1 MNSSINIAISEAKIF
16 LIRGKHVMLDKDLA
30 SIYGVPTKRL
40 SEQVKRNQ
48 QRFPQHFMFQLTN
61 EEWIELRSQN
71 ATLNISENPSGGRGT
86 HSKYLPH
93 VFTEHGVSMLSAV
106 LKSPL
111 AIQVSIQIIEAFVHF
126 RSILNAQDG
135 HVWVRQT
142 IGELNHKLQD
152 HEKKIVGILNQ
163 MNNTN
168 AHLKQGIFFN
178 NQIFDAYAFSSDLIK
193 SANKSVVLI
202 DNYIDETTLL
212 QLSKRNSK
220 VSCIIYTEKLSNQ
233 LKLDLERHNAQYP
246 SIEIRTLKNTHD
258 RFLIIDNRELY
269 HLGASLK
276 DLGKR
281 WFAFSRMDGFLVEV
295 LARLN

>member
-61 EEWIELRSQN
+61 EEWIALRSQN
-71 ATLNISENPSGGRGT
+71 ATLNISDNPTKRRGA
-86 HSKYLPH
+86 HSKYLPY

-126 RSILNAQDG
+126 RSIIYTQDS
-135 HVWVRQT
+135 HSWIRQT
-142 IGELNHKLQD
+142 IGELSHQLQD
-152 HEKKIVGILNQ
+152 HEKKIAGILNQ
-163 MNNTN
+163 MNKTN

-193 SANKSVVLI
+193 SAKKSLVLI

-212 QLSKRNSK
+212 QLSKRKEN
-220 VSCIIYTEKLSNQ
+220 VTCVIYTERITPAIT
-233 LKLDLERHNAQYP
+233 LDLEKHNSQYS
-246 SIEIRTLKNTHD
+246 SIAIRILKNVHD
-258 RFLIIDNRELY
+258 RFLIIDNKELY

-281 WFAFSRMDGFLVEV
+281 WFAFSRIDGFLNEV
-295 LARLN
+295 QSRLK

>member
-1 MNSSINIAISEAKIF
+1 
-16 LIRGKHVMLDKDLA
+16 
-30 SIYGVPTKRL
+30 
-40 SEQVKRNQ
+40 
-48 QRFPQHFMFQLTN
+48 
-61 EEWIELRSQN
+61 
-71 ATLNISENPSGGRGT
+71 
-86 HSKYLPH
+86 
-93 VFTEHGVSMLSAV
+93 MLSAV

-135 HVWVRQT
+135 HAWVRQT

-258 RFLIIDNRELY
+258 RFLIIDNQELY

-281 WFAFSRMDGFLVEV
+281 WFAFSRMDDFLNEV
-295 LARLN
+295 RTRLG